1 MTKAKSIR
9 GMHDLLGE
17 DFLFQKEIIKL
28 FESVAHNFNFK
39 PIDTPIMEFNEVFS
53 RTLGSSSDVVM
64 KEMYTFIDRSND
76 QLTLRPEGTAGIARA
91 IISNGLTQDLPL
103 KYFYYGPMFRY
114 ERPQKGRLRQFTQV
128 GVEVYSKPGLEK
140 DFEVIYLAANFLKDL
155 NVLNSLILKINNLGN
170 FEDRN
175 NYKKILKDY
184 YLQHRSK
191 LSKDSII
198 RLDKNPLRILDSK
211 SSEDIEV
218 NKYAPHI
225 SDVLSEQSKRSFLEL
240 KKILKDFNILY
251 EEDPFLVRGLDYYSN
266 TIFEFTLK
274 NASKFAILAG
284 GNYDNLMAE
293 LGGPKLSG
301 SGWAAGI
308 ERLTGLINLKSKKS
322 KIILIISMQ
331 SEFLTTAYK
340 IRKQFLHSNYSTEI
354 HIDKNLKKSLKYANK
369 IEADY
374 AIILGEEEVRK
385 EVYTV
390 KNLSTGIQNTIEK
403 NFILEFFKNGWKLR
417 YQA

>member
-17 DFLFQKEIIKL
+17 NFLSQKEIIKL

-128 GVEVYSKPGLEK
+128 GVEVYSKPGIEK

-155 NVLNSLILKINNLGN
+155 NILNSLILKINNLGN
-170 FEDRN
+170 SEDRN

-191 LSKDSII
+191 LSKDSIL

-225 SDVLSEQSKRSFLEL
+225 SDVLSEQSKKNFLEL

-284 GNYDNLMAE
+284 GNYDNLVAE

-301 SGWAAGI
+301 TGWAAGV

-374 AIILGEEEVRK
+374 AIILGEEEVKK
-385 EVYTV
+385 EVYTI
-390 KNLSTGIQNTIEK
+390 KNLNTGIQNTIEK
-403 NFILEFFKNGWKLR
+403 NFILEFFKNV
-417 YQA
+417 

>member
-1 MTKAKSIR
+1 MTKLQSIR

-17 DFLFQKEIIKL
+17 DYFSQKEIIKL
-28 FESVAHNFNFK
+28 FESVANNFNFK
-39 PIDTPIMEFNEVFS
+39 PIETPIMEFNEVFS
-53 RTLGSSSDVVM
+53 RTLGISSDVVM

-114 ERPQKGRLRQFTQV
+114 ERPQKGRLRQFTQI
-128 GVEVYSKPGLEK
+128 GVEVYSKLGIEK
-140 DFEVIYLAANFLKDL
+140 DFEVIYLATNFLKDL
-155 NVLNSLILKINNLGN
+155 NILDSLILKINNLGN
-170 FEDRN
+170 LEDRN
-175 NYKKILKDY
+175 NYKKILKEY
-184 YLQHRSK
+184 YLQHKSK

-198 RLDKNPLRILDSK
+198 RLEKNPLRILDSK
-211 SSEDIEV
+211 SLEDIEV
-218 NKYAPHI
+218 NKYAPNI
-225 SDVLSEQSKRSFLEL
+225 SDVLSEQSKKNFIKL
-240 KKILKDFNILY
+240 KDILKDFNILY
-251 EEDPFLVRGLDYYSN
+251 EEDSFLVRGLDYYSN

-274 NASKFAILAG
+274 NDTKFAILAG
-284 GNYDNLMAE
+284 GNYDNLVAE

-301 SGWAAGI
+301 TGWAAGL
-308 ERLTGLINLKSKKS
+308 ERLTGLVKLKNKKS
-322 KIILIISMQ
+322 KIILIIPMQ

-340 IRKQFLHSNYSTEI
+340 VREKFLHSNYKTEI

-374 AIILGEEEVRK
+374 AVILGEEEVKK

-390 KNLSTGIQNTIEK
+390 KNLSTGLQNTIEK
-403 NFILEFFKNGWKLR
+403 KFILEFFKND
-417 YQA
+417 

>member
-1 MTKAKSIR
+1 MNKTKSIR

-17 DFLFQKEIIKL
+17 NFLTQKKIIKL
-28 FESVAHNFNFK
+28 FESIASKYNFE
-39 PIDTPIMEFNEVFS
+39 PIETPIMEFNEIFS
-53 RTLGSSSDVVM
+53 RTLGLSSDVVM
-64 KEMYTFIDRSND
+64 KEMYTFIDKSND
-76 QLTLRPEGTAGIARA
+76 LLTLRPEGTAGIARA
-91 IISNGLTQDLPL
+91 IISNGLTQNLPL

-114 ERPQKGRLRQFTQV
+114 ERPQKGRLRQFNQV
-128 GVEVYSKPGLEK
+128 GVEVYSKPGIEK

-155 NVLNSLILKINNLGN
+155 NILDNLILKINNLGN
-170 FEDRN
+170 LEDRKS
-175 NYKKILKDY
+175 YQKILKEY
-184 YLQHRSK
+184 YLQHKSK
-191 LSKDSII
+191 LSKDSVI
-198 RLDKNPLRILDSK
+198 RLEKNPLRILDSK
-211 SSEDIEV
+211 NSEDIEV
-218 NKYAPHI
+218 NKYAPNI
-225 SDVLSEQSKRSFLEL
+225 SDVLSEQSKKDFIKL
-240 KKILKDFNILY
+240 KNTIADFNILY

-284 GNYDNLMAE
+284 GNYDNLVAE

-301 SGWAAGI
+301 TGWAAGV
-308 ERLTGLINLKSKKS
+308 ERLTGLVNLKSKKS

-374 AIILGEEEVRK
+374 AIILGEEEVKK

-403 NFILEFFKNGWKLR
+403 NFILEFFKNG
-417 YQA
+417 